1 MVVEVVTS
9 LTCMKNLP
17 KRLENLK
24 ADAAQLGFD
33 EKELEFSKDFFCV
46 RDTLKEATGRNTL
59 SLPTVLYSERDV
71 QAASLSS

>member
-1 MVVEVVTS
+1 MVEVVTS

-33 EKELEFSKDFFCV
+33 EKELEFSKDFFV
-46 RDTLKEATGRNTL
+46 
-59 SLPTVLYSERDV
+59 
-71 QAASLSS
+71 